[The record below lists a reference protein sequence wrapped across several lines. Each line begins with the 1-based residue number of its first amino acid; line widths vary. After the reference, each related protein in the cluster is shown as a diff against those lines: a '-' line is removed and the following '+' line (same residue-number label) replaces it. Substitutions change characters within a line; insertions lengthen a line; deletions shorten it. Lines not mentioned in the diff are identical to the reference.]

1 MDGHNDDDDELERW
15 NDGRHTAD
23 CGEGRPILDRLSVIE
38 FSQSHLEVSLLD
50 DEREGLSH
58 HGQQGGLACR
68 TAVLDLEGEKDYV
81 DSAGEAGA
89 EIVLTTSV
97 VHSDAPETIE
107 RRAGPDV
114 KALDGDS
121 YFARGQH
128 NPPGAD
134 ASVVHEMFE
143 SRWVSEATIT
153 SSKGHGVPRVS
164 IITMTTHPPTS
175 DDLHSHREAK
185 PSIGQ
190 GSDHSPASDSLTWV
204 SHDQHCALADT
215 RPLKEISFTML
226 TDASESG
233 SIHVPNGHAAGSS
246 AAAAVPLDSDAAL
259 SPSVTTS
266 PQPSGNSHGAATIT
280 SLQGNMRVR
289 DAIFA
294 SFEAG
299 NDAIATASARA
310 AHLEGAGGDADGDHK
325 SGEAYSQL
333 LQWPD
338 PVHDN
343 GDNPANVD
351 VARPVGGDDKS
362 SDSVGDAD
370 DSTLSSSRPDDP
382 SRGLSAYAL
391 EPTDDPPPPGQL
403 VPVSSSRRCHA
414 SAFDA
419 VAVLRSPSF
428 DAGLSH
434 LAYKAMQICGEK
446 SASGAGDI
454 DTIRKSLSLMDALS
468 EDEDSDQPDGEHTD
482 HTPTDSSSSGSGL
495 SRCSLPRQ
503 LSIPNVDASSKKATP
518 PLAPRLLIRE
528 ISTGTEGEE
537 SSVASESLTAGT
549 NSHTFRSSSSGRSTL
564 ETIDDEGNEYSSSA
578 TSRESRDG
586 TSSSQSDG
594 NDTRLKEYQSATE
607 GDDDEF
613 ELEMG
618 QYGALVPRCLY
629 T

>member
-1 MDGHNDDDDELERW
+1 MDGVDDDEFERCKDGHN
-15 NDGRHTAD
+15 TD

-50 DEREGLSH
+50 DDREGLGD

-68 TAVLDLEGEKDYV
+68 TAVMDLEGETGYV
-81 DSAGEAGA
+81 DSVGEAGA

-107 RRAGPDV
+107 RRVEPEL
-114 KALDGDS
+114 KAMGGDS
-121 YFARGQH
+121 YCARGRRDPH
-128 NPPGAD
+128 VAD
-134 ASVVHEMFE
+134 ASVVHEVFE

-164 IITMTTHPPTS
+164 IITTTTYPPSS
-175 DDLHSHREAK
+175 DDLHSHREVK

-204 SHDQHCALADT
+204 SHDQHCAVADT

-233 SIHVPNGHAAGSS
+233 SIHVKNGHAGSS
-246 AAAAVPLDSDAAL
+246 AAAATAQPAAADAVL
-259 SPSVTTS
+259 SPSVTGS
-266 PQPSGNSHGAATIT
+266 RPSGDSHGAATIT

-299 NDAIATASARA
+299 NDARATTSAGA
-310 AHLEGAGGDADGDHK
+310 AHLEGAGGDKDRDHK
-325 SGEAYSQL
+325 FGEAHSPL
-333 LQWPD
+333 LQGPD
-338 PVHDN
+338 PVGDPK
-343 GDNPANVD
+343 DNPSKLDA
-351 VARPVGGDDKS
+351 ARPGSGDDKS
-362 SDSVGDAD
+362 SDSIED
-370 DSTLSSSRPDDP
+370 DDESTLSSSRPDDP
-382 SRGLSAYAL
+382 SWGLSAYAL

-403 VPVSSSRRCHA
+403 VLVSSSKRCHA

-434 LAYKAMQICGEK
+434 LAYKAMQMCGEK
-446 SASGAGDI
+446 SASGVGDI

-468 EDEDSDQPDGEHTD
+468 EDDESDQPDGENTD
-482 HTPTDSSSSGSGL
+482 HTPTESSSSGSSL

-503 LSIPNVDASSKKATP
+503 LSIPNVDTSSKKVAP
-518 PLAPRLLIRE
+518 PLAPRVLVRE
-528 ISTGTEGEE
+528 ISTGTEGEK

-549 NSHTFRSSSSGRSTL
+549 HSHTFRSSSSGRSTL
-564 ETIDDEGNEYSSSA
+564 ETIDDDGNECSSSA
-578 TSRESRDG
+578 SSRGSRDG
-586 TSSSQSDG
+586 SLSSQTDG
-594 NDTRLKEYQSATE
+594 NDTRLKEYQSTTE
-607 GDDDEF
+607 GDEDEF

-618 QYGALVPRCLY
+618 EYGALVPRCLY